1 MSFHLRI
8 ATLERVV
15 FDEDI
20 ESVSFRGSEGDLT
33 ILPGHMPLITSMK
46 AGEITARHAGE
57 DFYMFSS
64 GGIAEI
70 QPHRALILADIAERG
85 EEIDE
90 KRAEEA
96 RARAEAIM
104 QEKRDDQ
111 EAFGQAEAALQR
123 ALLRL
128 QIVHKHRSKKGTYSS
143 F

>member
-20 ESVSFRGSEGDLT
+20 ESVSLRGSEGDLT
-33 ILPGHMPLITSMK
+33 ILPGHTPLITAMK
-46 AGEITARHAGE
+46 AGEITARHKGE

-64 GGIAEI
+64 GGVAEI
-70 QPHRALILADIAERG
+70 QPHRALILADVAERAD
-85 EEIDE
+85 EIDE

-96 RARAEAIM
+96 RERAIAIM
-104 QEKRDDQ
+104 QEKRDD
-111 EAFGQAEAALQR
+111 EAAFGQAEAALQR

-128 QIVHKHRSKKGTYSS
+128 RIAHKHRSKRGSPTI
-143 F
+143 